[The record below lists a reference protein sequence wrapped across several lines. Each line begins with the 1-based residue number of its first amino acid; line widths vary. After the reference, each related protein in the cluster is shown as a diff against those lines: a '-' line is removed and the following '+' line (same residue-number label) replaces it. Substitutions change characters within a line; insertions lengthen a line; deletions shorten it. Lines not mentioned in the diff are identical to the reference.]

1 MTFFIN
7 YIKFNLLEKFMKTIY
22 NIIGFLSQPKNLYKY
37 NDIFVV
43 DNDEETSNV
52 YAQNKFGFWE
62 FIGVIRKKTVKL

>member
-1 MTFFIN
+1 
-7 YIKFNLLEKFMKTIY
+7 MKTIY